1 MSNLVVPKVYFG
13 KGNAWMHAVSINVRD
28 SYEKKVLR
36 PHKFIQSKSLAIL
49 KFNGALNQ

>member
-13 KGNAWMHAVSINVRD
+13 KGNAWMHAVSINGRD
-28 SYEKKVLR
+28 SYEKKGLR

-49 KFNGALNQ
+49 KFNGDLNQ

>member
-13 KGNAWMHAVSINVRD
+13 KGNAWMHAVSINGRD

-36 PHKFIQSKSLAIL
+36 PHKFMQSKSLAIL

>member
-1 MSNLVVPKVYFG
+1 MSNLVDPKVYFG
-13 KGNAWMHAVSINVRD
+13 RGNSWMHAVSINGRD
-28 SYEKKVLR
+28 SYGKKVLG